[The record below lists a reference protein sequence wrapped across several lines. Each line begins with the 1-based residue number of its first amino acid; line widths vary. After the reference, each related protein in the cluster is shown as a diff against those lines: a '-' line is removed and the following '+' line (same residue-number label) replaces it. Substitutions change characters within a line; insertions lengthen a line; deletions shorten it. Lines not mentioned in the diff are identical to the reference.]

1 MDGQTC
7 EPIEHL
13 VVDVPEEHAGKVIE
27 QVNQRKGE
35 MQIMEPKGDM
45 VHLEFSIPSRGLI
58 GLRSNLLTSTQGEA
72 IMSHRF
78 ERYEPFKGQLPGRI
92 NGSLV
97 SMETGM
103 TTGYSIDKL
112 QDRGVFFVDPNES
125 VYEGQVVGEN
135 QYACSRKR

>member
-1 MDGQTC
+1 
-7 EPIEHL
+7 
-13 VVDVPEEHAGKVIE
+13 
-27 QVNQRKGE
+27 
-35 MQIMEPKGDM
+35 
-45 VHLEFSIPSRGLI
+45 
-58 GLRSNLLTSTQGEA
+58 
-72 IMSHRF
+72 MSHRF

-135 QYACSRKR
+135 NRPGDLVVNLVKGKQLTNMRAAGKDDNTRIDPRRVFSLEDAMEYIQDDEYIEITPKSMRLRKIILREADRRRKSN